1 MDAFLIPGTKNSPKI
16 DFRPD
21 NGIFEISGKSFH
33 ENPQKIY
40 SGTLDWIKKLTLP
53 SNYNGCLSINLT
65 YISSNSMIYL
75 LRILKAIEEVFKSNW
90 LGKGPKTDEFI
101 KKFANKLI
109 VDTVGGYA
117 LAPASPKNLILY
129 FLAFTL
135 TS

>member
-53 SNYNGCLSINLT
+53 SDYNGCLSINLT

-75 LRILKAIEEVFKSNW
+75 LRILKAIEEVTNNCQKFTIKW
-90 LGKGPKTDEFI
+90 HYYEDDELIKTAGEDLEEM
-101 KKFANKLI
+101 
-109 VDTVGGYA
+109 V
-117 LAPASPKNLILY
+117 NLQFEYIGLE
-129 FLAFTL
+129 
-135 TS
+135 